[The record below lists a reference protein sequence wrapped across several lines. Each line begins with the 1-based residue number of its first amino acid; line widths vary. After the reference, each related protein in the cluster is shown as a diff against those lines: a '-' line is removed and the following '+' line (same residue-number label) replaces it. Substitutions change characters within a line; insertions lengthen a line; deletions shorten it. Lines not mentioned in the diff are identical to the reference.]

1 MNEERGIKM
10 QTLIIGI
17 IVLVIL
23 IWASAG
29 YLFISYGT
37 HVDMNKREHY
47 PYDFVRFS
55 TFIKEFNKYKEDP
68 QLEIWQ
74 SGSIFLRK
82 GDQYVVY
89 LHASIV
95 KFNNKCMIFY
105 PIGWALYCNWEKR
118 FTKQKS
124 TNRCKGLWD

>member
-1 MNEERGIKM
+1 M

-17 IVLVIL
+17 VLVIL
-23 IWASAG
+23 IWVSTG
-29 YLFISYGT
+29 YLLINYAT
-37 HVDMNKREHY
+37 HVDMNKQEHC
-47 PYDFVRFS
+47 PYDFVKFS

-82 GDQYVVY
+82 DHQDVVY

-95 KFNNKCMIFY
+95 KFNEKCMIFY
-105 PIGWALYCNWEKR
+105 PIGWAIYCMWKKR
-118 FTKQKS
+118 FIKKQKS